1 MSASEAHQPKEYSAS
16 EVVLPSVRRWLL
28 ARAHHG
34 PRIALYSPGMV
45 GLGHA
50 RRHLLIAQALAGS
63 PLRPTLLLLAEA
75 REAGAFPMPGQ
86 VDCVTLP
93 ALRKDSEGRCAPRHL
108 GLPLR
113 DVVALRA
120 ETIRATLRSFD
131 PDVLIVDHLAR
142 GALGELQPALSALR
156 AGGREGRGGRG
167 RTRCILGLRDVLEE
181 PNQVRR
187 EWRRWRTVAAIRA
200 YYDTVWVYGD
210 PAVYDLA
217 RECRFPRSVAGM
229 MTYTGY
235 LDSRRRLE
243 CEPAPGSHLLETL
256 GLADRR
262 LILCLVGGGQ
272 DGGPLAEAFLRV
284 TLPPESVGVV
294 VTGPFMPP
302 DVRRAIHALGATNG
316 IKIVDFL
323 AEPAPL
329 LERADCVIAMGGYNS
344 VCDVL
349 SFRKR
354 ALIVPRG
361 LPRREQLL
369 RAERLG
375 AMGAFDVLDPSRL
388 TPAALAEWIGARGP
402 RRAVPRIDV
411 GGLTRLPALL
421 ASVLTADRDPDTPA
435 HARPDVGA
443 AAAHWME

>member
-1 MSASEAHQPKEYSAS
+1 MSASETNQPKGCSAS
-16 EVVLPSVRRWLL
+16 EVPLPSVRRWLL
-28 ARAHHG
+28 ARDRPGHQ

-45 GLGHA
+45 GLGHM
-50 RRHLLIAQALAGS
+50 RRHVLIAQALAGS
-63 PLRPTLLLLAEA
+63 PLRPALLLLAEA
-75 REAGAFPMPGQ
+75 REAGAFPMPGR

-93 ALRKDSEGRCAPRHL
+93 ALRKDADGRCAPRHL

-156 AGGREGRGGRG
+156 AGGR
-167 RTRCILGLRDVLEE
+167 TRCILGLRDVLEAPDE
-181 PNQVRR
+181 LRR

-200 YYDTVWVYGD
+200 YYDAVWVYGD
-210 PAVYDLA
+210 PAVYDLV
-217 RECRFPRSVAGM
+217 RECRFPRSVAAKV
-229 MTYTGY
+229 TYTGY

-243 CEPAPGSHLLETL
+243 CEPTTVPQLLQTL

-262 LILCLVGGGQ
+262 LVLCLVGGGQ
-272 DGGPLAEAFLRV
+272 DGGPLAEAFLQ
-284 TLPPESVGVV
+284 TALPPDAVGVV

-302 DVRRAIHALGATNG
+302 DVRRAIHALGATTG
-316 IKIVDFL
+316 VKVVDFL

-329 LERADCVIAMGGYNS
+329 LQRADSVIAMGGYNS

-349 SFRKR
+349 SFDKR
-354 ALIVPRG
+354 ALIIPRG
-361 LPRREQLL
+361 PPRREQLL

-375 AMGAFDVLDPSRL
+375 AVGAFDVLDPSRL
-388 TPAALAEWIGARGP
+388 SPFALSEWIAAAGP
-402 RRAVPRIDV
+402 RRVRSHIDV
-411 GGLTRLPALL
+411 GGLARLPALL
-421 ASVLTADRDPDTPA
+421 ASVLTPERQPATPLLA
-435 HARPDVGA
+435 GHRRAEARVA
-443 AAAHWME
+443 TA